1 MSLAEML
8 LRSELKREK
17 AVTGEIERM
26 IATVRRRL
34 EDAAHTDIH
43 PETRLEQAYHAI
55 LGCALV
61 ALRVH
66 ELRTTNRPGHHIV
79 ALESLEDTLGLPIE
93 RIDYFQT
100 LRDLR
105 NRDLYTGG
113 THIGE
118 GQAREAVEE
127 ARRLVEDLEVWLLAR
142 Q

>member
-1 MSLAEML
+1 ML